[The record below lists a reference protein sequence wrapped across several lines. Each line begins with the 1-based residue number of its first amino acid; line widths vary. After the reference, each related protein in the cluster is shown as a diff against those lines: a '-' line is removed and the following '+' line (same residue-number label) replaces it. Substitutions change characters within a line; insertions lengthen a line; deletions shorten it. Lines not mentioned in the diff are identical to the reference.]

1 MYDGLHYIICRIGVH
16 IVMGLM
22 IGNMILSSFILFIV
36 PSLVGNT
43 VIGLLRVEKG
53 LAKSFVLGLIA
64 MWGICQFVT
73 VPFVLLK
80 ADFRIVFGI
89 FCVVV
94 VGICIYGIYKKWFP
108 KFCIKTDTVSQ
119 KLALVIMLLAIGAFL
134 TANIVLQHTDADD
147 SRFVVNAVDIIRTNT
162 MFLTNPATG
171 EALEVW
177 EGELIK
183 DVTSPW
189 AVFIACLAKS
199 TGIHATIMAHTF
211 MPVML
216 LLMACCVFWLLSEEF
231 FGKDISSRCI
241 LVCLVLLLNVYGYYS
256 VYSAETFLMT
266 RIWQGKAV
274 VAGIGVPLL
283 ILEFLWLYRQEEKK
297 SLYILLLITQ
307 FGLCLLSG
315 MGIIIGAI
323 MAGCYGLVYGIAK
336 KNWKMLIA
344 MWASVIPNVV
354 YYGINTLL

>member
-1 MYDGLHYIICRIGVH
+1 MMEVTIGS
-16 IVMGLM
+16 
-22 IGNMILSSFILFIV
+22 ILLSFIILFII
-36 PSLVGNT
+36 PCLVGNT
-43 VIGLLRVEKG
+43 MTGLLQVENG
-53 LAKSFVLGLIA
+53 LAKSFIIGLVT
-64 MWGICQFVT
+64 MWGICQFIT

-80 ADFRIVFGI
+80 ADFRIVLVI
-89 FCVVV
+89 FCVVII
-94 VGICIYGIYKKWFP
+94 GISIYGIYKKWFP
-108 KFCIKTDTVSQ
+108 RLLIKTDTISHRV
-119 KLALVIMLLAIGAFL
+119 ALVIMLLAIGAFL
-134 TANIVLQHTDADD
+134 IANIVLQHTDADD

-189 AVFIACLAKS
+189 AVFIACLAKA

-231 FGKDISSRCI
+231 FGKDVSSRCI
-241 LVCLVLLLNVYGYYS
+241 FVCLVLLLNVYGYYS

-283 ILEFLWLYRQEEKK
+283 ILEFLWLYKQEQKK
-297 SLYILLLITQ
+297 SLYVLLLITQ

-336 KNWKMLIA
+336 KNWKMILA

-354 YYGINTLL
+354 YYGINTFL